1 MPEETPFLYDKDGAI
16 AYMTFNRPNKVNAFN
31 GELYELMAEAI
42 EDYANDDRLRCAV
55 ISGAG
60 NNFSSGGDLKWWAE
74 LRRDA
79 KAAGKRVRYDFPSFA
94 AMDRLLKPLVAA
106 VDGWCLASGWNVLV
120 YSDIRIATERAKI
133 GRGPSVS
140 GTVAG
145 DNYTGYAH
153 PVLPNMNTLGNA
165 LYVGLTGKTLSAEEA
180 LRFGLISEVVPSD
193 RLMSRA
199 TELANIVA
207 QRDPRDVQHQKELL
221 RLSSEVPGSFLLRL
235 QELMK
240 RTGSRHIGNIE
251 ESTEAFLNHR
261 DRSR

>member
-1 MPEETPFLYDKDGAI
+1 MAPKPLLYEKKGAI
-16 AYMTFNRPNKVNAFN
+16 AYITFNRPEKINAFN
-31 GELYELMAEAI
+31 GELYELLTEAI
-42 EDYANDDRLRCAV
+42 EDYATDDELRCAV

-74 LRRDA
+74 LRTEAR
-79 KAAGKRVRYDFPSFA
+79 AAGKRVRYDFPSFA
-94 AMDRLLKPLVAA
+94 AMDRLLKPLIAA
-106 VDGWCLASGWNVLV
+106 VDGWCIASGWNVLV
-120 YSDIRIATERAKI
+120 YSDIRIATQRAKI
-133 GRGPSVS
+133 ARGQSIG

-180 LRFGLISEVVPSD
+180 LRVGLISEVVPD
-193 RLMSRA
+193 DALMQRA
-199 TELANIVA
+199 TELADIVA
-207 QRDPRDVQHQKELL
+207 QRDPDIVQHQKELL

-240 RTGSRHIGNIE
+240 RVGPRRYDNIDE
-251 ESTEAFLNHR
+251 TTEAFLEHR
-261 DRSR
+261 NRTR